1 MNWDDASEK
10 ILVTMLGHLGFSIE
24 VERVMNEDGLSLHIK
39 TDDSKVMIGKNGDR
53 LEDLQYLVNR
63 ILNKHFP
70 DAPRVKVDC
79 ENYRHAQETKL
90 VEMAKHLAEKVMG
103 SGKSVRTRPLN
114 AYYRRLVHNAL
125 AGIEEIETESP
136 KGGARYKRIEIKPST
151 VE

>member
-24 VERVMNEDGLSLHIK
+24 VERVMSDDGLCLQIK
-39 TDDSKVMIGKNGDR
+39 IDDSKAVIGRNGDR

-63 ILNKHFP
+63 ILSKHFP

-79 ENYRHAQETKL
+79 EDYRFIQEAKL
-90 VEMAKHLAEKVMG
+90 VDMAKDLAEKVMTT
-103 SGKSVRTRPLN
+103 GKSVRTRPLN

-125 AGIEEIETESP
+125 SDLAEIRTESP
-136 KGGARYKRIEIKPST
+136 QGQARYKRIEIQPA
-151 VE
+151 

>member
-1 MNWDDASEK
+1 MKWDDASEK

-24 VERVMNEDGLSLHIK
+24 VEREVTDDGLCLQIK
-39 TDDSKVMIGKNGDR
+39 VDDSKAVIGRNGDR

-79 ENYRHAQETKL
+79 DNYRHEQEGKL
-90 VEMAKHLAEKVMG
+90 IEKAETLADKVIE

-114 AYYRRLVHNAL
+114 AYYRRIVHNAL
-125 AGIEEIETESP
+125 ADIGGVKTAST
-136 KGGARYKRIEIKPST
+136 KGAARYKRIEIFPA
-151 VE
+151 